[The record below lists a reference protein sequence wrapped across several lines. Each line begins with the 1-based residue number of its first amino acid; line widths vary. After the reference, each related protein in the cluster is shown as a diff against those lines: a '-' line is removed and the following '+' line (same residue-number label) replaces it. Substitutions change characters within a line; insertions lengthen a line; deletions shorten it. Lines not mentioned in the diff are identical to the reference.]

1 MPLQS
6 QRNQAHNSYKNKK
19 TNESLEIDNNCAET
33 YFGITESETIKK
45 MVQKLSRDINL
56 GMNKTALD
64 YLWKNR
70 CIHEIDYNNYEIAQG
85 KRESKHP
92 YSENMV
98 RIRQEINTVL
108 INYTKYRYKDFF
120 CLD

>member
-1 MPLQS
+1 
-6 QRNQAHNSYKNKK
+6 
-19 TNESLEIDNNCAET
+19 
-33 YFGITESETIKK
+33 